1 VPERLRIA
9 LLIDRFGRRFGGAE
23 AYGVNLFEVLSR
35 RHDVTVIAH
44 DFEHD
49 LPVQQIKVKVS
60 RKWPSW
66 LRVWLFARQAKR
78 LTREG
83 FDVVHS
89 HMNGGVGQIHVIH
102 VAPIRYRRLNGMSAW
117 QRFVV
122 YLQPSNVMYLWL
134 EAAAMRVKTG
144 SRVVAVS
151 PWLKERIHDS
161 YGKQLVVD
169 TIAPGALSVVVD
181 PLVRAQM
188 RAALGWADDA
198 IGCLL
203 VARNPLRKGLATV
216 LEALSQLPENFRL
229 AVVGTQPEIRDYLQ
243 VNYPKLMA
251 RVNLIVPTSDVS
263 PYYQA
268 ADVYVHPTLIDSFG
282 MAPLEAMAH
291 GLPVIV
297 SGPKFCGFGQYVT
310 HRHDAWVLT
319 NPEDPHE
326 IAQGLRALTAD
337 PVLRAHL
344 LHHAAEL
351 VGSLSWA
358 AAAQKYEALYTESIE
373 ARRFFTPSRATNS
386 QRAPD
391 TL

>member
-1 VPERLRIA
+1 MPERLRIA

-23 AYGVNLFEVLSR
+23 AYGVNLFEVLSQ

-49 LPVQQIKVKVS
+49 LPVKEVRVTVN

-66 LRVWLFARQAKR
+66 LRVWHFARQAKR
-78 LTREG
+78 LTRDK

-89 HMNGGVGQIHVIH
+89 HMNGGAGHIHVIH
-102 VAPIRYRRLNGMSAW
+102 VAPIRYRRLHGISAW
-117 QRFVV
+117 RRCLV
-122 YLQPSNVMYLWL
+122 YLQPSNVAYLLL

-151 PWLKERIHDS
+151 HWLKERIHDS

-169 TIAPGALSVVVD
+169 TIAPGAISVAVD
-181 PLVRAQM
+181 PTVRMQIRATLSWAQ
-188 RAALGWADDA
+188 DD

-229 AVVGTQPEIRDYLQ
+229 AVVGTQPEIKDYLR
-243 VNYPKLMA
+243 VNYPQLVA
-251 RVNLIVPTSDVS
+251 RVNLIAPTSDVS

-268 ADVYVHPTLIDSFG
+268 ADVYVHPTLLDSFG

-297 SGPKFCGFGQYVT
+297 SGPEFCGFGQYVT
-310 HRHDAWVLT
+310 HRHDAWVLA
-319 NPEDPHE
+319 NPEDPRE
-326 IAQGLRALTAD
+326 IAQGLHALTSD

-344 LHHAAEL
+344 LQHAAKL
-351 VGSLSWA
+351 VDSLSWA
-358 AAAQKYEALYTESIE
+358 AAAQKYEALYAESIE
-373 ARRFFTPSRATNS
+373 ARRSAAGATKIIPSRAT
-386 QRAPD
+386 
-391 TL
+391 

>member
-1 VPERLRIA
+1 MPERLRIA

-23 AYGVNLFEVLSR
+23 AYGVNLFEVLSQ

-49 LPVQQIKVKVS
+49 LPVKQVRVTVN

-66 LRVWLFARQAKR
+66 LRVWHFAHQAKR
-78 LTREG
+78 LTRDN

-89 HMNGGVGQIHVIH
+89 HMNGGTGDIHVIH
-102 VAPIRYRRLNGMSAW
+102 VAPIRYRRLSGIGAL
-117 QRFVV
+117 RRLLV
-122 YLQPSNVMYLWL
+122 YLQPSNIAYLSL

-151 PWLKERIHDS
+151 HWLKERIHDA

-169 TIAPGALSVVVD
+169 TIAPGATSVAAD
-181 PLVRAQM
+181 PALRSQI
-188 RAALGWADDA
+188 RTDLGWAQDD

-216 LEALSQLPENFRL
+216 LEALNQLPENFRL
-229 AVVGTQPEIRDYLQ
+229 AVVGAQPEMTDYLR
-243 VNYPKLMA
+243 VNYPKLVA
-251 RVNLIVPTSDVS
+251 RVNLIAPTSAVS

-268 ADVYVHPTLIDSFG
+268 ADVYVHPTLLDSFG

-297 SGPKFCGFGQYVT
+297 SGPEFCGFGQYVT

-319 NPEDPHE
+319 NPEDPNE
-326 IAQGLRALTAD
+326 IAQGLRALTSD
-337 PVLRAHL
+337 PLLREHL
-344 LHHAAEL
+344 LRHAAKL
-351 VGSLSWA
+351 VASLSWA
-358 AAAQKYEALYTESIE
+358 AAAKKYEALYAESIE
-373 ARRFFTPSRATNS
+373 ARRAAA
-386 QRAPD
+386 AP
-391 TL
+391 T

>member
-1 VPERLRIA
+1 MPERLRIA

-23 AYGVNLFEVLSR
+23 AYGVNLFEVLSQ

-49 LPVQQIKVKVS
+49 LPVKQVRVTVN

-66 LRVWLFARQAKR
+66 LRVWHFAHQAKR
-78 LTREG
+78 LTRDN

-89 HMNGGVGQIHVIH
+89 HMNGGTGDIHVIH
-102 VAPIRYRRLNGMSAW
+102 VAPIRYRRLSGIGAL
-117 QRFVV
+117 RRLLV
-122 YLQPSNVMYLWL
+122 YLQPSNIAYLSL

-151 PWLKERIHDS
+151 HWLKERIHDA

-169 TIAPGALSVVVD
+169 TIAPGATSVATD
-181 PLVRAQM
+181 PELRSQI
-188 RAALGWADDA
+188 RTTLGWAQDD

-216 LEALSQLPENFRL
+216 LEALNQLPENFRL
-229 AVVGTQPEIRDYLQ
+229 AVVGAQPEMTDYLR
-243 VNYPKLMA
+243 VNYPTLVA
-251 RVNLIVPTSDVS
+251 RVNLIAPTSAVS

-268 ADVYVHPTLIDSFG
+268 ADVYVHPTLLDSFG

-297 SGPKFCGFGQYVT
+297 SGPEFCGFGQYVT

-319 NPEDPHE
+319 NPEDPNE
-326 IAQGLRALTAD
+326 IAQGLRALTSD
-337 PVLRAHL
+337 PLLREHL
-344 LHHAAEL
+344 LRHAAKL

-358 AAAQKYEALYTESIE
+358 AAAKKYEALYAESIE
-373 ARRFFTPSRATNS
+373 ARRLAA
-386 QRAPD
+386 AP
-391 TL
+391 T

>member
-1 VPERLRIA
+1 MPERLRIA

-23 AYGVNLFEVLSR
+23 AYGVNLFEELSR

-44 DFEHD
+44 EFEHD
-49 LPVQQIKVKVS
+49 LPVKQVEVKVN
-60 RKWPSW
+60 RRWPSW
-66 LRVWLFARQAKR
+66 LRVWHFGRQAKR

-89 HMNGGVGQIHVIH
+89 HMNVGVGHIHVIH
-102 VAPIRYRRLNGMSAW
+102 VVPIRYRRLNGVSAW
-117 QRFVV
+117 QRFLI

-144 SRVVAVS
+144 SHVVAVS

-161 YGKQLVVD
+161 YGKQLVVE
-169 TIAPGALSVVVD
+169 TIAPSAVSVVVD
-181 PLVRAQM
+181 PAVRAQM
-188 RAALGWADDA
+188 RTALGWADDVV
-198 IGCLL
+198 GCLL
-203 VARNPLRKGLATV
+203 VARNPLRKGLATI

-229 AVVGTQPEIRDYLQ
+229 AVVGTEPEIKDYLQ

-251 RVNLIVPTSDVS
+251 RVNLIAPTSDVS

-297 SGPKFCGFGQYVT
+297 SGPAFCGFGQYVT

-319 NPEDPHE
+319 NPEDPQE
-326 IAQGLRALTAD
+326 IVQGLLALTTD
-337 PVLRAHL
+337 PVLHAHL

-358 AAAQKYEALYTESIE
+358 AAAQKYEALYAESIE
-373 ARRFFTPSRATNS
+373 ARRVSTPSHVSNS

-391 TL
+391 IL

>member
-1 VPERLRIA
+1 MSERLRIA

-23 AYGVNLFEVLSR
+23 AYGVNLFEVLSQ
-35 RHDVTVIAH
+35 RHDVTVISH

-49 LPVQQIKVKVS
+49 LPVKQIRVMVN

-89 HMNGGVGQIHVIH
+89 HMNGGTGHIHVIH
-102 VAPIRYRRLNGMSAW
+102 VAPIRYRRLNGMSTW
-117 QRFVV
+117 QRFLV
-122 YLQPSNVMYLWL
+122 YLQPSNIVYLWL

-144 SRVVAVS
+144 SRVIAVS
-151 PWLKERIHDS
+151 HWLKELIHDS

-169 TIAPGALSVVVD
+169 TVAPGAISVAVD
-181 PLVRAQM
+181 QNVRQQI
-188 RAALGWADDA
+188 RKALDWRQDD

-216 LEALSQLPENFRL
+216 LEALNQLPENFRL
-229 AVVGTQPEIRDYLQ
+229 AVVGTQPDIKDYLRI
-243 VNYPKLMA
+243 NYPKLVA

-297 SGPKFCGFGQYVT
+297 SGPEFCGFGQYVT
-310 HRHDAWVLT
+310 HRHDAWVLV
-319 NPEDPHE
+319 NPEDPCE
-326 IAQGLRALTAD
+326 IAQALRALTSD

-344 LHHAAEL
+344 LHHAAKL

-358 AAAQKYEALYTESIE
+358 AAAQKYEALYAESIE
-373 ARRFFTPSRATNS
+373 ARRLATASSQVSIRRAT
-386 QRAPD
+386 
-391 TL
+391 